1 MGRCVTLWVNEDMSG
16 FLGRYDF
23 QLDAKGRVS
32 LPAALR
38 RGMDGGPLILVQ
50 WQQTHLDLFPA
61 EAWETVQRNLME
73 FRKAQPDGWAYF
85 RRITSSAVEVV
96 PDKQHRILVPSAL
109 QEGAGLEGPVAL
121 IGALD
126 RIELWNPDR
135 FKRSLEVGTSDF
147 EQFAPRIFGG

>member
-1 MGRCVTLWVNEDMSG
+1 MSG

-38 RGMDGGPLILVQ
+38 RGMDGRPLILVQ
-50 WQQTHLDLFPA
+50 WRETHLDLFPA
-61 EAWETVQRNLME
+61 EAWAGVQKNLLE
-73 FRKAQPDGWAYF
+73 FRKAQPEGWAYF
-85 RRITSSAVEVV
+85 RRITASAVEVV
-96 PDKQHRILVPSAL
+96 PDKQHRILIPSSL
-109 QEGAGLEGPVAL
+109 QEGAGLEDQVAL

-126 RIELWNPDR
+126 RIELWNPER
-135 FKRSLEVGTSDF
+135 FAKAMEDSASDF